1 MYLQEAQT
9 MGDILQRLFAKYGDD
24 SGLLNVQV
32 KSKLQFDFQEPEL
45 SATGLLP
52 SRGLTTIWPVW
63 PGFLCEK

>member
-32 KSKLQFDFQEPEL
+32 KSKL
-45 SATGLLP
+45 
-52 SRGLTTIWPVW
+52 
-63 PGFLCEK
+63 